1 MKATPS
7 HRIEFRSFQ
16 PQNTMIPHHRLIPGA
31 IACGFAALLVG
42 CASNDSFSKLDTN
55 RDGSGSRS
63 EFDAYMKQAVFAQI
77 DANDDAKVTMEE
89 WQSFNPKVSSDKFR
103 RTDPNRDGVIDRREA
118 NAAFDREGSLTT
130 LFGKIDTDGNGSL
143 SRAEV
148 SAFQSKLR
156 QQPGASPVEK
166 ISNATS
172 QS

>member
-1 MKATPS
+1 MKETS
-7 HRIEFRSFQ
+7 QQIETRSF
-16 PQNTMIPHHRLIPGA
+16 PTPKTMTAHHRLILGA
-31 IACGFAALLVG
+31 SASGFVALLAG
-42 CASNDSFSKLDTN
+42 CASSDPFAKLDTN

-63 EFDAYMKQAVFAQI
+63 EFDAYMKQEVFARI
-77 DANDDAKVTMEE
+77 DANQDAKVTLEE
-89 WQSFNPKVSSDKFR
+89 WQSFNPKVGSEKFR
-103 RTDPNRDGVIDRREA
+103 KTDPNRDGVIDRQEA

-148 SAFQSKLR
+148 SAFHSKLR
-156 QQPGASPVEK
+156 QQPGASPAEK

>member
-1 MKATPS
+1 MKETS
-7 HRIEFRSFQ
+7 QQIETRSF
-16 PQNTMIPHHRLIPGA
+16 PTPKTMTARHRLIPGA
-31 IACGFAALLVG
+31 SACVFSALLAG
-42 CASNDSFSKLDTN
+42 CASSDPFLKLDTN

-77 DANDDAKVTMEE
+77 DANDDAKVTIEE
-89 WQSFNPKVSSDKFR
+89 WQAFNPKVSSDKFR

-118 NAAFDREGSLTT
+118 DAAFEHEGSLTT

-148 SAFQSKLR
+148 SAFHSKLR
-156 QQPGASPVEK
+156 QQPGASPAEK